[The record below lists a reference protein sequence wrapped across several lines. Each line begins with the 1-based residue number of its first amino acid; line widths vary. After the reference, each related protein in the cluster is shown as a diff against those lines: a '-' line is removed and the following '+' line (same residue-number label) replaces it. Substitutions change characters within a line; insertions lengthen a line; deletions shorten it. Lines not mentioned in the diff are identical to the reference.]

1 MGQFK
6 HNTVLLI
13 DDSYIDNLINRKIL
27 ENNNFAEHIVV
38 IDSPQEAINFLKNK
52 QAAGENFPEVIFL
65 DLRMPGMSGFELLHE
80 MHSVIAAHASAIKIF
95 VLSSSLDPSDL
106 KRAEENSLVTR
117 FIGKPLTNKIL
128 EEIWNDFSCW

>member
-27 ENNNFAEHIVV
+27 ENNKFAENITV
-38 IDSPQEAINFLKNK
+38 IDSPHEAINFLKNK
-52 QAAGENFPEVIFL
+52 QSSGEEFPEVIFL
-65 DLRMPGMSGFELLHE
+65 DLRMPGMSGFELLQE
-80 MHSVIAAHASAIKIF
+80 LHSIIGHKAGEIKIF

-106 KRAEENSLVTR
+106 KRAQENALVTR

-128 EEIWNDFSCW
+128 EDI